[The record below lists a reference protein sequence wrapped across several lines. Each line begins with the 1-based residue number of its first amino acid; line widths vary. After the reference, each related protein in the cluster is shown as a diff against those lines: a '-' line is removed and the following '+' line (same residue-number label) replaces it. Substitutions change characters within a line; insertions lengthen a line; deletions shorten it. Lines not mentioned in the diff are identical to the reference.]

1 MKRWRLIIGEEV
13 ANKIKQVLHDNLKML
28 VKRALQE
35 KLVNTVYQDEALKIV
50 ERDSIWL
57 ILPKIDDQKL
67 YHFCVVLF
75 TLLPYILQ
83 VLNTR
88 IFKSQHLLKNFVTI
102 ILCNPALG
110 FFPLWDFM
118 IYSWSSCYLV
128 TGIAL
133 GTKRENENW

>member
-35 KLVNTVYQDEALKIV
+35 KLVNMVYQDEAQKIV

-67 YHFCVVLF
+67 YYFCVVLF
-75 TLLPYILQ
+75 TLLP
-83 VLNTR
+83 
-88 IFKSQHLLKNFVTI
+88 IFFYK
-102 ILCNPALG
+102 C
-110 FFPLWDFM
+110 
-118 IYSWSSCYLV
+118 
-128 TGIAL
+128 
-133 GTKRENENW
+133 